1 MPDYL
6 IRLELIQQRLGVE
19 PTQKSDEAIIHHK
32 SSHETAPLTR
42 LTAEEKALYGQL
54 GRDELGHQ
62 IRLEQEKIG
71 FEWLVDA
78 LKKHF
83 KPDWRKSE
91 SVEVI
96 TSSKSGIF

>member
-1 MPDYL
+1 M

-42 LTAEEKALYGQL
+42 LTAEESALYDQL
-54 GRDELGHQ
+54 RQDKLGCH

-71 FEWLVDA
+71 FEWLVEA
-78 LKKHF
+78 LGALG
-83 KPDWRKSE
+83 R
-91 SVEVI
+91 V
-96 TSSKSGIF
+96 